1 MRRTKIIC
9 TLGPATESPDKLR
22 ELIQAGCNI
31 FRLNMSHAP
40 HEWVRTITKNIRAA
54 SAELDTITGI
64 LMDTQGPAIRTGDL
78 ATKLDLKV
86 GDILDFSV
94 RGKVSEDVRSVD
106 VNYPGLIN
114 DISVGD
120 IVLVDNG
127 VIHLK
132 VLSKTDPHIRCQVL
146 TPGILGS
153 RRHINLPGVKVNLPP
168 LTAKDLADIEVG
180 ASVGVDYVA
189 LSFCREAKD
198 ILELKRVLGE
208 HNSLARTV
216 AKIEDQ
222 HAVSVID
229 EIIEASDCIM
239 VARGDLG
246 IECPMEELP
255 IIQRRIVKRCIKIG
269 RPVIVAT
276 HMLESMIENPVP
288 TRAEITDVANAV
300 YEEADAIMLSGETT
314 IGKYPIEC
322 VKVFDRVARRIER
335 SGGLGF
341 AAEALTESV
350 RRKTVKSAVALA
362 NSLPESKIVVFTRSG
377 SLAGYFSQLRPLKAP
392 IFAIT
397 PTGAV
402 ARSLTI
408 NWSTLPL
415 VMSFGINPEHNIA
428 DAEKLLLKRGLV
440 KAGDQLIILTD
451 VIAGSERFDSI
462 QLRQVI
468 E

>member
-1 MRRTKIIC
+1 MRKTKIIC
-9 TLGPATESPDKLR
+9 TLGPATESPEKLR
-22 ELIQAGCNI
+22 ALIEAGANI

-40 HEWVRTITKNIRAA
+40 HDWVRTVVKNIREV
-54 SAELDTITGI
+54 SSDLDTITGI

-78 ATKLDLKV
+78 ATKLDLKI
-86 GDILDFSV
+86 GDVLDFSV
-94 RGKVSEDVRSVD
+94 RGEQSEDVHSVD
-106 VNYPGLIN
+106 VNYPGLVN

-120 IVLVDNG
+120 TVLVDNG
-127 VIHLK
+127 VIHMK
-132 VLSKTDPHIRCQVL
+132 VLSKAENHIRCQVL
-146 TPGILGS
+146 TPGLLGS

-168 LTAKDLADIEVG
+168 LTEKDLADIEVG

-189 LSFCREAKD
+189 LSFCREASD

-208 HNSLARTV
+208 HNSQARTV

-229 EIIEASDCIM
+229 EIIKASDCIM

-255 IIQRRIVKRCIKIG
+255 IIQRRIVKKCIRVG

-314 IGKYPIEC
+314 VGKYPVEC

-341 AAEALTESV
+341 ASEALTETI

-362 NSLPESKIVVFTRSG
+362 NSLPDSKILVFTKRG
-377 SLAGYFSQLRPLKAP
+377 FMANHVSQLRPLKAP
-392 IFAIT
+392 LFAFT
-397 PTGAV
+397 PSAEV
-402 ARSLTI
+402 AHRLTI
-408 NWSTLPL
+408 NWNTLPL
-415 VMSFGINPEHNIA
+415 VMPFDLNPVHTIA

-440 KAGDQLIILTD
+440 KPGDQLVILTD

-462 QLRQVI
+462 QVRQVM